1 MENKEAC
8 VFSATRPFNS
18 FLDPSLP
25 STSSSSASPN
35 SDAVGGMALAL
46 ARAIYKMWMAQYGK
60 AASNTLDEYDR
71 RFTASP
77 TSPTPSSVSHTS
89 LPARAATPPPPLG
102 IG

>member
-71 RFTASP
+71 RFNAFWDN
-77 TSPTPSSVSHTS
+77 
-89 LPARAATPPPPLG
+89 LREQPLRRPHQH
-102 IG
+102 